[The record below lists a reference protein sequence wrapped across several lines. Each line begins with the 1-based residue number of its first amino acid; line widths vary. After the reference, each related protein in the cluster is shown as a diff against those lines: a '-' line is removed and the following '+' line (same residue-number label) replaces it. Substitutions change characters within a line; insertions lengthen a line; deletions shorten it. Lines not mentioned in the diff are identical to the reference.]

1 MNGIYDVSYVRDV
14 IESYRYFREKNR
26 DDWEEGARLEEEI
39 IRLYLLP
46 YRLPQKLESVIMEH
60 DFTPEDIDT
69 MIREIEYAL
78 DAQMAVHA

>member
-14 IESYRYFREKNR
+14 IESYRYLREKNR

-69 MIREIEYAL
+69 MIGEIEYAL